1 MPSGTHPTYMHCYK
15 VHMLG
20 LPTWEGGIFIC
31 KSISG
36 AHDDMTYFTFYRQS
50 PEHWA
55 QCIASE
61 VKALPPVEKSS
72 SRDPDKGPPHGGR
85 EARSSIKWHRVSA
98 KTNSALR
105 QKVIRHLEDLLGTS
119 WHWSQRKSTQG
130 WKLESAKYC
139 SSSSGAAGG
148 TLLQAE
154 LEEDMWTREL
164 KQGWA

>member
-1 MPSGTHPTYMHCYK
+1 MHCYK

-20 LPTWEGGIFIC
+20 LPTWEGWIFIC

-36 AHDDMTYFTFYRQS
+36 AHDDMTYFTFYKQS
-50 PEHWA
+50 PERNVLQCIVMYCNVF
-55 QCIASE
+55 QCIATE
-61 VKALPPVEKSS
+61 VKALPPVEKSG
-72 SRDPDKGPPHGGR
+72 SRDPDKRPPHGGR
-85 EARSSIKWHRVSA
+85 AARSSIKWHRVSA

-105 QKVIRHLEDLLGTS
+105 QKVIRHLLGTS